1 MEDRRATKAG
11 VRVVRRRDE
20 QSIREWLKGDG
31 QALLP
36 MLELLENAQASIDEL
51 MNDAARM
58 LVEQLLVLSAQELAG
73 DKRRGRADGDMVW
86 HGSQRGQIALAE
98 RRLQVLRPRVR
109 SKSSGREATVPAYQ
123 RLSSDSRMGARV
135 RDILIKGVSTRK
147 YEAILPEVAG
157 TVGVSKSAVSRRFV
171 QASTEQLRVLN
182 ERSLKDMQLLV
193 IYIDGIVVDAHHVL
207 AAVGV
212 DEQGDKHLL
221 GLAAGSSENAA
232 VVKDLLNS
240 LVTRGLPLE
249 LKYLFVIDGSKALR
263 SAIEQV
269 FGQRAKVQRC
279 RTHKLRN
286 VLERLPKEQRAQT
299 KAVMNAAFK
308 LDAKKGMDKLRQQA
322 KWLQAEHADAA
333 ASMLEGL
340 EEMFTVNELG
350 LPPSLTRCLTTTN
363 IIENPNGIVR
373 STTQRVKRW
382 RDQDM
387 ALRWTAAGFL
397 EAEKSFR
404 RLQGFRE
411 LWILRAAL
419 DRDCPDAR
427 ATMKAA

>member
-1 MEDRRATKAG
+1 MRDRRAKKVG

-20 QSIREWLKGDG
+20 RSIREWLAGDG

-36 MLELLENAQASIDEL
+36 MLQLLEDAQASIDEL
-51 MNDAARM
+51 MNDAARA

-73 DKRRGRADGDMVW
+73 EKRRGRPDGDVLW
-86 HGSQRGQIALAE
+86 HGRQRGQIALAE
-98 RRLQVLRPRVR
+98 RRLQVLRPRLR
-109 SKSSGREATVPAYQ
+109 SKSAGQEVAVPAYE
-123 RLSSDSRMGARV
+123 RLSSDARMGARV
-135 RDILIKGVSTRK
+135 SDILVKGVSTRK
-147 YEAILPEVAG
+147 YEAVLPEVAG

-171 QASTEQLRVLN
+171 EASAEQLRALN
-182 ERSLKDMQLLV
+182 ERSLLDMKLLV
-193 IYIDGIVVDAHHVL
+193 IYIDGIIVDAHHVL

-212 DEQGDKHLL
+212 DEHGDKHLL

-232 VVKDLLNS
+232 VVKDLLNG
-240 LVTRGLPLE
+240 LVERGLPLQ

-263 SAIEQV
+263 SAIEEV
-269 FGQRAKVQRC
+269 FGERAKVQRC

-322 KWLQAEHADAA
+322 KWLQADYADAA
-333 ASMLEGL
+333 ASLLEGL
-340 EEMFTVNELG
+340 QEMFTVNQLG
-350 LPPSLTRCLTTTN
+350 LPPTLIRCLTTTN
-363 IIENPNGIVR
+363 IIENPNSIVR

-382 RDQDM
+382 RDQNM

-404 RLQGFRE
+404 KLQGFNE
-411 LWILRAAL
+411 LWVLRAAL
-419 DRDCPDAR
+419 DRDVKQIK
-427 ATMKAA
+427 KAA